1 MEETSSLKELALNFL
16 TKVSQVV
23 IDVLELQR
31 ASALLVIEKLVWIR
45 DAVETLL
52 WSKAA
57 PDHEPVYSW
66 I

>member
-31 ASALLVIEKLVWIR
+31 ASALLVIEKLV
-45 DAVETLL
+45 
-52 WSKAA
+52 
-57 PDHEPVYSW
+57 
-66 I
+66 